1 MVPSLSSALFEE
13 AIILV
18 GAAVLFTHA
27 GFRRTVSAAPRALL
41 WVTFGMLNIW
51 FISQLAE
58 IGTATY
64 PFMSWNMYGES
75 LHDAPIEGYR
85 LRGVDCEGN
94 EYRVPWT
101 GGALERRPLLGFAIP
116 HAYHEEE
123 ESGLAIGAGGSTT
136 DSLLLM
142 VFDSWNRA
150 PDKTP
155 LCALQLQRIVVPA
168 SQVSQAPLPPYETV
182 RIVRGR

>member
-1 MVPSLSSALFEE
+1 V
-13 AIILV
+13 
-18 GAAVLFTHA
+18 
-27 GFRRTVSAAPRALL
+27 
-41 WVTFGMLNIW
+41 

-142 VFDSWNRA
+142 VFDFLEPRPRQDSALCGCSCSASWCLRRKCRRRPCRLMKPYA
-150 PDKTP
+150 SSGAASGLSLHAHASAESVAMLRIGVFA
-155 LCALQLQRIVVPA
+155 LCAVEALLL
-168 SQVSQAPLPPYETV
+168 SWTEC
-182 RIVRGR
+182 